1 MITPAQLRT
10 ENLTNP
16 LGIDRSCPQVQWL
29 PTNAR
34 RQTAWQ
40 VMAHSGDHLLF
51 NSGKT
56 AGDETICRLPLPFT
70 SRTRIDWQVQLWD
83 ENDIPGP
90 AASAWFEWGLAH
102 ADWQA
107 KWINPELPH
116 PDDQRQPASYLRKR
130 FSVSGP
136 GAARLYITS
145 HGLYD
150 VFLNGSHLDGWLL
163 APGSSQY
170 DRRLQVQTYDVTA
183 MMSPGN
189 NELIITL
196 GDGWYRGCV
205 HNTLDTNTFGRDL
218 ALLCQLEVNGYPIL
232 VSDESWQAS
241 QRGPLGC
248 NDMMMGEEYDSRRWP
263 IGEDDWHGVTVQSY
277 GYENLVGSNT
287 VPVVPFKSFG
297 AKLLRTPAG
306 ETVLDFGQNMA
317 GYVQFCVDAHAG
329 QTITLAHGEVLDE
342 NGNFTIANFQN
353 PSKPEC
359 YQRIRYICREG
370 RNEYRPTKC
379 YFGFR
384 YVKVEGD
391 IELRTED
398 FSAVAISSKME
409 DTGFFECGVPSV
421 NQLFH
426 NAVWSMRSNF
436 VDVPTDCPTREK
448 SGYSGD
454 LVTFVHTAMY
464 LMDCWPV
471 LDHWL
476 AEQAAT
482 QFEDGCVRQV
492 APNGRVRGLWDGGA
506 GWCDSMELVPWQM
519 MRRYHN
525 PAAVRQHYGAI
536 RRWLLFVLERSKV
549 TREEN
554 QDLPAELQPYF
565 ADQGMHWGEWLEPDT
580 DVTHTQL
587 LRHIG
592 AHGEPEIATAFLS
605 YGCRAISEMARA
617 LGRAEDAAFF
627 AEAAE
632 KARAAYRYR
641 FVPNGRIEEPC
652 RQCRYVRPLAMG
664 LLNEGEKQA
673 AADALAE
680 NISRRGNHL
689 NTGFLSTHELC
700 RVLTDNG
707 HAKTAYDLLLQPEYP
722 GWLYPISKGATTI
735 WESWDGVAAD
745 GTVSKSMNHYSFGA
759 VVGWLFDRVC
769 GIVVE
774 DGVITLRPYPDPR
787 LGYAKARYRSPLGE
801 ITSEWHYEGE
811 RLCYCFG
818 IPCGRQATVILPD
831 GTRHTVGPGHHSFAC

>member
-1 MITPAQLRT
+1 MITPIQLRT

-16 LGIDRSCPQVQWL
+16 LGIDRSYPQVQWL

-40 VMAHSGDHLLF
+40 VIARSGDDLLF

-56 AGDETICRLPLPFT
+56 IGNDTICRLPLPFT

-90 AASAWFEWGLAH
+90 ATSAWFEWGLAH
-102 ADWQA
+102 IDWQA
-107 KWINPELPH
+107 KWIDPELTH
-116 PDDQRQPASYLRKR
+116 PDDQRQPASYLRKH
-130 FSVSGP
+130 FSAPQTGT
-136 GAARLYITS
+136 ARLYITA

-150 VFLNGSHLDGWLL
+150 VYLNGTHLDGWLL

-170 DRRLQVQTYDVTA
+170 DRRLQVQTYDVTT
-183 MMSPGN
+183 MLKPHN
-189 NELIITL
+189 NELLVTL

-205 HNTLDTNTFGRDL
+205 HNTLDTNTFGTDL
-218 ALLCQLEVNGYPIL
+218 ALLCQLEVNGQQIL
-232 VSDESWQAS
+232 ISDESWQAS
-241 QRGPLGC
+241 QRGPLGR
-248 NDMMMGEEYDSRRWP
+248 NDMMMGEEYDANRWP
-263 IGEDDWHGVTVQSY
+263 IAEDDWHSATVRNY
-277 GYENLVGSNT
+277 GYKNLVGSNA
-287 VPVVPFKSFG
+287 VPVVPFQSFD
-297 AKLLRTPAG
+297 AQLLHTPTG
-306 ETVLDFGQNMA
+306 EMVLDFGQNMA
-317 GYVQFCVDAHAG
+317 GYVQFSVDAHAG
-329 QTITLAHGEVLDE
+329 QTIILTHGETLDE
-342 NGNFTIANFQN
+342 NGNFTTANFQN
-353 PSKPEC
+353 PRKPEC
-359 YQRIRYICREG
+359 YQQVRYICREG
-370 RNEYRPTKC
+370 KNEYRPTKC

-391 IELRTED
+391 IELHTED
-398 FSAVAISSKME
+398 FTAVAISSQME
-409 DTGFFECGVPSV
+409 QTGFFECGIPAV

-482 QFEDGCVRQV
+482 QFDDGCVRQV
-492 APNGRVRGLWDGGA
+492 APNGRERGLWDGGA

-519 MRRYHN
+519 MRRYRN
-525 PAAVRQHYGAI
+525 PAVVQQNYEAI
-536 RRWLLFVLERSKV
+536 RRWMLFILNRSEA

-554 QDLPAELQPYF
+554 LDLPADLQPYF

-580 DVTHTQL
+580 DVTQL
-587 LRHIG
+587 LRQIG
-592 AHGEPEIATAFLS
+592 THGEPEIATAFLS
-605 YGCRAISEMARA
+605 YGCRAMSKMACA
-617 LGRAEDAAFF
+617 LGKTEDAAFF
-627 AEAAE
+627 ARAAE
-632 KARAAYRYR
+632 KAREAYRYR
-641 FVPNGRIEEPC
+641 FVSNGHIEEPN

-664 LLNEGEKQA
+664 LLNEEEKQS
-673 AADALAE
+673 AADVLAE
-680 NISRRGNHL
+680 IVVRCGNHL

-722 GWLYPISKGATTI
+722 GWLYPVSKGATTI

-745 GTVSKSMNHYSFGA
+745 NTVKNSLNHYSFGA

-774 DGVITLRPYPDPR
+774 DGTIVLRPYPDPR
-787 LGYAKARYRSPLGE
+787 LGFARARYHSPLGE
-801 ITSEWHYEGE
+801 VTSEWHYEGE
-811 RLCYCFG
+811 RLHYCCG
-818 IPCGRQATVILPD
+818 VPCSQQAAVILPD
-831 GTRHTVGPGHHSFAC
+831 GMRHTVGPGFHAFVC